1 VRRRSYPRSAV
12 ASLLLALLLAAVAR
26 AVLVRRLRAVQIGP
40 PSAVLAAESDD
51 STPELE
57 LPSDA
62 TSPTGALPE
71 TVTHDSDDGAPDL
84 LPRPEQLEIAPAT
97 VRVDGST
104 SPAEER
110 ETPPIPAAVG
120 DVSAE
125 EPPQCAEAGGV
136 PQRSEA
142 QAQPAGSS
150 SAPVVAGP
158 GAGGQ
163 RRTDLAA
170 VRVWARAN
178 GYTVADRGRIA
189 AAVLVAYDQAH

>member
-1 VRRRSYPRSAV
+1 MRSRIYPRSAV

-40 PSAVLAAESDD
+40 PSAVLAAESDE
-51 STPELE
+51 STPEPE
-57 LPSDA
+57 LPVDA

-84 LPRPEQLEIAPAT
+84 LPRPEQVEIAPAT

-110 ETPPIPAAVG
+110 ETPPIPGAV
-120 DVSAE
+120 DEVSAE
-125 EPPQCAEAGGV
+125 EPPRDAEAGRV
-136 PQRSEA
+136 PQYSEA
-142 QAQPAGSS
+142 QAPPAS
-150 SAPVVAGP
+150 SASALVVDGP

-163 RRTDLAA
+163 RRADLAA

-189 AAVLVAYDQAH
+189 AAVLAAYDEVH